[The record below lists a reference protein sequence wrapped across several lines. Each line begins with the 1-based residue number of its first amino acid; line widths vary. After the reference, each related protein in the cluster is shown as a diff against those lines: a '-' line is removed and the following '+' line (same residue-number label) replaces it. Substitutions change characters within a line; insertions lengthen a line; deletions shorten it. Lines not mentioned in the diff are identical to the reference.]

1 MNWVAQVQRVVPDQ
15 VTPVNLTAQTRVLAA
30 VVAIAFLAGVFE
42 CIRRHRLQERYSVLW
57 VCGGLA
63 LLLGAAVP
71 DTLELL
77 ARVMGVRDTNVAL
90 FGLVILLLLSLAF
103 HFTLVLSR
111 QSEHI
116 TMLAQDAAIERATA
130 QHAIDSSASTRQ
142 T

>member
-1 MNWVAQVQRVVPDQ
+1 MTWLAQAQRVLPPDR

-30 VVAIAFLAGVFE
+30 VVAIVFLAGVFE

-57 VCGGLA
+57 VGGGLA

-90 FGLVILLLLSLAF
+90 FGVVVLLLLSLAF
-103 HFTLVLSR
+103 HF
-111 QSEHI
+111 
-116 TMLAQDAAIERATA
+116 
-130 QHAIDSSASTRQ
+130 
-142 T
+142 